1 MRSPLTSAPGRERT
15 TRRRLVGLVTAA
27 ALATVA
33 LPAAASASSTAAS
46 AQPNLGVGN
55 SKVAVGFYTQWSV
68 YSGFLTKNLVTD
80 GAASKLTEINYAF
93 SSVSAAGLC
102 TSGDSWA
109 DYQRPFAASEA
120 VDGQADTATQ
130 ALDGNFNQLKELKA
144 EYPKLKIVMS
154 IGGWSW
160 SNQFSQL
167 ASTQAG
173 RDAFVQ
179 SCVSQYIDGNIPG
192 LAPGAAKGIFDGI
205 DLDWEYPNEVGN
217 GNPYGPQDTADYT
230 LLLQD
235 FRSALNQASQTNG
248 GEHYILTADTS
259 PNQYAAAQQ
268 LQLAPV
274 AKAVDWINLMTVDFH
289 GDWETQTD
297 FGANLLPDPKDPQAA
312 NDKFSIVQSV
322 AYYEQHGVPA
332 DKIALEIPYYAHV
345 WSDVPATNNGL
356 YQSGAASSA
365 DSESYAL
372 ASAAPGTVHTDLVTG
387 SIWKYDPVS
396 ETFYTYD
403 NPSTIFAK
411 GLYIDV
417 AGLRGASVWSLD
429 GDSSTGAL
437 TSSLTQALAF

>member
-1 MRSPLTSAPGRERT
+1 MRSTRPMVLGRERNV
-15 TRRRLVGLVTAA
+15 RRRLSGLVTAA
-27 ALATVA
+27 ALVAVA
-33 LPAAASASSTAAS
+33 LPGVASASSAPAKAAS
-46 AQPNLGVGN
+46 NLGVSS
-55 SKVAVGFYTQWSV
+55 SKVAIGFFTQWSI
-68 YSGFLTKNLVTD
+68 YSGFFEKNLVTD

-93 SSVSAAGLC
+93 SSVSADGLC

-120 VDGQADTATQ
+120 VNGQADVAGQ
-130 ALDGNFNQLKELKA
+130 ALSGNFNQLKELKA
-144 EYPKLKIVMS
+144 ANPKLKIVMS

-160 SNQFSQL
+160 SNEFSQL

-179 SCVSQYIDGNIPG
+179 SCVDQYINGNIPG

-235 FRSALNQASQTNG
+235 FRSALTAAGKANG
-248 GEHYILTADTS
+248 EQYVLTADTS

-274 AKAVDWINLMTVDFH
+274 AKSLDWINLMTVDFH
-289 GDWETQTD
+289 GDWENQTD
-297 FGANLLPDPKDPQAA
+297 FSSNLFPDPKDPQAS
-312 NDKFSIVQSV
+312 NDKFSIAQSV
-322 AYYEQHGVPA
+322 AYYESHGVPA
-332 DKIALEIPYYAHV
+332 NKIALEIPYYAHV
-345 WSDVPATNNGL
+345 WTGVSATNNGL
-356 YQSGAASSA
+356 YQPGTASSL

-372 ASAAPGTVHTDLVTG
+372 ASAAPGTVHVDLTTG
-387 SIWKYDPVS
+387 SIWKYDPSS
-396 ETFYTYD
+396 ETFYSYD
-403 NPSTIFAK
+403 NPSTVFAK

-417 AGLRGASVWSLD
+417 TGLRGASVWSLD
-429 GDSSTGAL
+429 GDTSTGAL